1 MNILEYRVQ
10 KKKRKPALQAVREVE
25 ETIEKATT
33 SIGLIIESLHEGVDT
48 KNFPDLEQHVVDAI
62 GDLEEVLDELREDE
76 DYVD

>member
-10 KKKRKPALQAVREVE
+10 KKKRKPALQAVKEVE

-48 KNFPDLEQHVVDAI
+48 KNFPDLEQHVTDAI
-62 GDLEEVLDELREDE
+62 DDLESVIEDLKEDGDE
-76 DYVD
+76 